1 MKGISDL
8 KDGNF
13 YYIEDL
19 DKLAQ
24 SFVDALG
31 ILFTVVAK

>member
-1 MKGISDL
+1 MTAISNL

-19 DKLAQ
+19 DKLTEN
-24 SFVDALG
+24 FVDALG
-31 ILFTVVAK
+31 GLFSVVAE